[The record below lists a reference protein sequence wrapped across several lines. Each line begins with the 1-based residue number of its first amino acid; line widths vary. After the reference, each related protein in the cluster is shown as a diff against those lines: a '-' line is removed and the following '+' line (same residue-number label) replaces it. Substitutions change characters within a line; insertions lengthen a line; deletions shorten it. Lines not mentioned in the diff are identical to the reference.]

1 MTIKPQTLTDRELEI
16 LGLVAEG
23 NSNKIIG
30 GCLGIS
36 KYSVK
41 NRMTAIMAKLNAND
55 RTHAVVMAVRLGY
68 LEL

>member
-30 GCLGIS
+30 GRLGIS